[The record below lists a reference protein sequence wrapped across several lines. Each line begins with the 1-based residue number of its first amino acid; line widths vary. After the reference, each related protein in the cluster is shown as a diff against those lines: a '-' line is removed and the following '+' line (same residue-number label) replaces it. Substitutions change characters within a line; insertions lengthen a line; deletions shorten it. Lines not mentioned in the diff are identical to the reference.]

1 MVGSAVFSRVDS
13 DDSLA
18 CWTSIIDVQGVGD
31 SRPVSLVIEP
41 ATVPE
46 SAVCELAA
54 TVMARF
60 GEFAEVAADY
70 LRQQLRGPQFG
81 LRHSELVELDATESL
96 FGEPGLPACPR
107 HRLDDGAPVYW
118 RTAHG
123 LHTLGTTA
131 AHISS
136 EITSR
141 DARTSAHPTAPETLQ
156 QQT

>member
-1 MVGSAVFSRVDS
+1 MDDLPESVVVGSAVFSRVDS

-46 SAVCELAA
+46 SAVCALAA

-96 FGEPGLPACPR
+96 FGEPEAVIWADGTWLLRFAES
-107 HRLDDGAPVYW
+107 RLEMAYPFGIGV
-118 RTAHG
+118 
-123 LHTLGTTA
+123 LFEGTTPYA
-131 AHISS
+131 VEDLSGA
-136 EITSR
+136 EP
-141 DARTSAHPTAPETLQ
+141 A
-156 QQT
+156 

>member
-81 LRHSELVELDATESL
+81 LRHSELAWSWT
-96 FGEPGLPACPR
+96 PR
-107 HRLDDGAPVYW
+107 RHC
-118 RTAHG
+118 
-123 LHTLGTTA
+123 
-131 AHISS
+131 
-136 EITSR
+136 
-141 DARTSAHPTAPETLQ
+141 SANLRR
-156 QQT
+156 

>member
-60 GEFAEVAADY
+60 GEFAKSPPITCVNSCVGHSSASATPNSWSWTPRRHCSAN
-70 LRQQLRGPQFG
+70 LRR
-81 LRHSELVELDATESL
+81 
-96 FGEPGLPACPR
+96 
-107 HRLDDGAPVYW
+107 
-118 RTAHG
+118 
-123 LHTLGTTA
+123 
-131 AHISS
+131 
-136 EITSR
+136 
-141 DARTSAHPTAPETLQ
+141 
-156 QQT
+156 